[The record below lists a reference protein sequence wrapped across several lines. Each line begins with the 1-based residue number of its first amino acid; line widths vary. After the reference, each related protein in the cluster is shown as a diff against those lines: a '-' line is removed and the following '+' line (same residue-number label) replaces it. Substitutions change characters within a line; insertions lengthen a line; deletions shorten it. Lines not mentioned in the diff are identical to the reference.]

1 MLCKHVWVKS
11 HRVRFSRTLWWE
23 AFFSP
28 DWNVPFRCFC
38 WLWSGICVIASA
50 WARPVFL
57 ERLGGIPWRW
67 IYFMFTASLLISMY
81 RACTFKDIFA
91 SCTPIPAR
99 LRNEINVFLFFLFFS
114 TQLPQCKRNSR
125 GLDLPLC
132 IDKVGWRKVSHTSV
146 PKKGYWQLLL
156 QSLVYVGL
164 LIAIHVCMLWQ
175 ESELDLTS
183 YINLTESPLSYLRWK
198 YQASLIFSKSL

>member
-1 MLCKHVWVKS
+1 MFDWNHTVF
-11 HRVRFSRTLWWE
+11 VRFSRTLWWE

-28 DWNVPFRCFC
+28 DWNVPFQCFC
-38 WLWSGICVIASA
+38 WIWSGICVIASA
-50 WARPVFL
+50 CARPMFL
-57 ERLGGIPWRW
+57 ERLGGIPWCW

-81 RACTFKDIFA
+81 RACKGNVRI
-91 SCTPIPAR
+91 SLPAAQ
-99 LRNEINVFLFFLFFS
+99 LWWNTNTSAIAKCFFS

-156 QSLVYVGL
+156 QSLV
-164 LIAIHVCMLWQ
+164 
-175 ESELDLTS
+175 
-183 YINLTESPLSYLRWK
+183 
-198 YQASLIFSKSL
+198 